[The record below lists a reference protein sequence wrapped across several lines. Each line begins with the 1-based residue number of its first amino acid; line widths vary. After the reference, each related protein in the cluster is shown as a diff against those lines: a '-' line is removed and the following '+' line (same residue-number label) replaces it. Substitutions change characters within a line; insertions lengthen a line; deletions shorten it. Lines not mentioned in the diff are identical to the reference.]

1 MIGQQTMPLETR
13 YHRLE
18 IQNRWFIG
26 LGIVAIVALVALGAW
41 VLADRAAVSDAQA
54 TVTTLTEAWSQDD
67 PAALADVYAEDAVL
81 VSGVEY
87 KGLTAIQGVL
97 PMVAREG
104 FAPEVAGDVV
114 QYGNMIAAP
123 IHFTWD
129 DGTEEDAM
137 SVFRI
142 DSDGKVVYH
151 EDFSASLAGSAD

>member
-1 MIGQQTMPLETR
+1 MIGQQTLPLETR

-26 LGIVAIVALVALGAW
+26 LAVVAVIALVALGAW
-41 VLADRAAVSDAQA
+41 VLADRAAVSDAEA
-54 TVTTLTEAWSQDD
+54 TITTLTEAWSQDD

-81 VSGVEY
+81 VSGTEY
-87 KGLTAIQGVL
+87 RGLPAIQTVL
-97 PMVAREG
+97 SMVATEG

-114 QYGNMIAAP
+114 QYGDMVAAP
-123 IHFTWD
+123 IHFTWE

-142 DSDGKVVYH
+142 GADGKIVYH
-151 EDFSASLAGSAD
+151 EDFSASLASSED